1 MKELKEI
8 IADIDNIL
16 DDAEMY
22 AKESVKHKT
31 QYPSLSSTYCRIA
44 QDNLT
49 HAEMLH
55 KHAVEMIENKKKTG
69 EEAPA
74 LMQAV
79 WDFEH
84 ERYIDEVA
92 DVKRLIEM
100 YKE

>member
-8 IADIDNIL
+8 IADIDSIL

-31 QYPSLSSTYCRIA
+31 QYPSLAGTYCRIA
-44 QDNLT
+44 QDDLA

-84 ERYIDEVA
+84 ERYIDDVA

>member
-1 MKELKEI
+1 MKELKEV
-8 IADIDNIL
+8 IADIGNKV

-22 AKESVKHKT
+22 AREAVKHKM
-31 QYPSLSSTYCRIA
+31 QYPSLAGSYCRIA
-44 QDNLT
+44 QDDLA

-55 KHAVEMIENKKKTG
+55 KHAEELIENKKKTG

-84 ERYIDEVA
+84 ERYIDDVA